1 MIHQSKFGAA
11 EPMRE
16 ALIGSDNGQSTDQRP
31 VFFLL
36 LLLIAIAVITWA
48 TYDRWS
54 GPVLNWLDA
63 DGENMPEAA
72 TMFAKR
78 TAEQKMLIEV
88 TQGELAEAVVTGET
102 AKAANEALPFSDQL
116 VSAARPFRLVDIAA
130 NEVAR
135 AETCLT
141 QAIYYEA
148 GFESLG
154 GKRAVAQVVLNRMRH
169 PAFPSSV
176 CGVIYQGH
184 QARVCQFSF
193 TCDGALFRKPQKAA
207 WAVSRSV
214 AEAAL
219 AGFVEASVGTATHY
233 HADYVSPYW
242 APKLAKIKQL
252 GAHIFYAWP
261 GAWGQRAAFS
271 SRYSGREYIPSLDVI
286 RKPSEEIEDVAVID
300 FAKTGLSVAPAVT
313 DRHAKTDVGGRL
325 DVNKGWTLRIPEPS
339 ETRGN
344 FAKLTDI
351 QHAPVAAPK
360 TGSEG
365 VGQ

>member
-1 MIHQSKFGAA
+1 MIHQPKLGAA
-11 EPMRE
+11 KPMRT
-16 ALIGSDNGQSTDQRP
+16 ALVGSDSGQNIGQRP
-31 VFFLL
+31 LFFLL
-36 LLLIAIAVITWA
+36 SLLLAIAVITWA
-48 TYDRWS
+48 THDRWS
-54 GPVLNWLDA
+54 GPILSLLDA
-63 DGENMPEAA
+63 DSAILPEAA
-72 TMFAKR
+72 AMSAER
-78 TAEQKMLIEV
+78 TAEQKMLIEA
-88 TQGELAEAVVTGET
+88 TQGELAEAVVTGEN
-102 AKAANEALPFSDQL
+102 AKVANEALPFSDQI
-116 VSAARPFRLVDIAA
+116 VPVARPFRLADIAA
-130 NEVAR
+130 KEVAR
-135 AETCLT
+135 AEICLT

-148 GFESLG
+148 GFEPLG
-154 GKRAVAQVVLNRMRH
+154 GKRAVAQVVLNRVRH

-271 SRYSGREYIPSLDVI
+271 SRYSGREYIPSLDLI
-286 RKPSEEIEDVAVID
+286 RKPSEEIEDAAVID
-300 FAKTGLSVAPAVT
+300 FAKTGLSVPPAVT

-325 DVNKGWTLRIPEPS
+325 DVNKGWTLRIPAPS

-344 FAKLTDI
+344 FAKLTNI
-351 QHAPVAAPK
+351 QHAPAPAAK